1 MLRCTYCWLSL
12 LSDWMS
18 CTCSYLPH
26 NAFTG
31 YTCSYLFLY
40 SCSAGQ
46 LNSLAERL
54 QQLPM
59 DYVITEVS
67 DGVWSMS
74 VQCKHPPTRVQ
85 YNIVFCMYGTSGY
98 HKICILEP
106 FFLSKSLI
114 SFFLSLLFVFSLSP
128 LFLLLTGVVWFH
140 PVPPLSSSSCCLLW
154 VTVHWALQT
163 KARKLP
169 CLGTA
174 VTCIHVHI

>member
-85 YNIVFCMYGTSGY
+85 YNIVFACMAQVATTKYAFWNHFFSLNLSFLSFF
-98 HKICILEP
+98 H
-106 FFLSKSLI
+106 FFLS
-114 SFFLSLLFVFSLSP
+114 FLSP
-128 LFLLLTGVVWFH
+128 LCSCCSQVLFGFILCLPSPPH
-140 PVPPLSSSSCCLLW
+140 PVVYYGSLFIELFKLKPGSYP
-154 VTVHWALQT
+154 ALVQ
-163 KARKLP
+163 L
-169 CLGTA
+169 
-174 VTCIHVHI
+174 